1 MPIVFWSTHY
11 TPFDWRCRCRIIQ
24 VLKNKYP
31 VTDNG
36 IANAAAQQAIP
47 EMFKYNPAV
56 QGVIFPP
63 KHPYYP
69 QHCNGV
75 KLNVS
80 KLIGFATWLL
90 NAESDRCKAKRIVE
104 EMNTQYKKYSVT
116 EKKAIFKMPLEKQF
130 VDVQIGGLNVKAHLL
145 FKASEKDAI
154 YLDDACKYF
163 IEQGK
168 TPHLMPIIH
177 KNEKAARKL
186 LLHGDKRFP
195 NNPDLWIK
203 EDNELWEVESCNT
216 RNERNVKG
224 RISHALLQADNVY
237 LIMEDKTHIAIAE
250 ERLKARANKYVLK

>member
-1 MPIVFWSTHY
+1 LPIVFWSTHY

-90 NAESDRCKAKRIVE
+90 NAESDRCKAKKIAQQLANVKFKIEQQNIEVANSRNTTRDVWYKLIPKGKAYQFEANVEHAKYIALTRQTIRILTSKFHDKAVE
-104 EMNTQYKKYSVT
+104 RNFFLKNIEKEIATAKYIGWAEDEVINGIQKHPDTELWQYYK
-116 EKKAIFKMPLEKQF
+116 IM
-130 VDVQIGGLNVKAHLL
+130 IGGKQSFICMKKTKEGLYKPYSIETNDEFKKIRGVK
-145 FKASEKDAI
+145 KEK
-154 YLDDACKYF
+154 
-163 IEQGK
+163 
-168 TPHLMPIIH
+168 PP
-177 KNEKAARKL
+177 R
-186 LLHGDKRFP
+186 
-195 NNPDLWIK
+195 
-203 EDNELWEVESCNT
+203 
-216 RNERNVKG
+216 
-224 RISHALLQADNVY
+224 
-237 LIMEDKTHIAIAE
+237 
-250 ERLKARANKYVLK
+250 